1 MFNVGDGTIYPY
13 NYRMEYPYVS
23 KETIVDYNDNGNI
36 YTEKEYVYNALLQ
49 RTRETTISSG
59 DHYRKTTTY
68 PSDLSDAISNKMTAK
83 HLINVPIEIIALKNG
98 NVTMGKKVEYKDTLN
113 MLVPRKEYTIET
125 KQPLSANNYKDNFVA
140 QLNFNSYNRFG
151 KPMQV
156 SDKGISI
163 VYLWSYNGMYPVAE
177 IKNCTYE
184 QVKNILGATFIETL
198 LDKSSPTTSE
208 MSSIN
213 GLRNRLPN
221 AHINT
226 YTYSPLVGVT
236 SVTDAR
242 GLTTYYTYDSTGRLT
257 ECYILKNGSKQIVE
271 HYDYHYYNK

>member
-1 MFNVGDGTIYPY
+1 MFPLVGSIT
-13 NYRMEYPYVS
+13 VS
-23 KETIVDYNDNGNI
+23 
-36 YTEKEYVYNALLQ
+36 YTHLDVYKRQ
-49 RTRETTISSG
+49 
-59 DHYRKTTTY
+59 
-68 PSDLSDAISNKMTAK
+68 
-83 HLINVPIEIIALKNG
+83 
-98 NVTMGKKVEYKDTLN
+98 
-113 MLVPRKEYTIET
+113 
-125 KQPLSANNYKDNFVA
+125 
-140 QLNFNSYNRFG
+140 
-151 KPMQV
+151 
-156 SDKGISI
+156 
-163 VYLWSYNGMYPVAE
+163 MYPVAE

-257 ECYILKNGSKQIVE
+257 ECYILKNGRCV
-271 HYDYHYYNK
+271 